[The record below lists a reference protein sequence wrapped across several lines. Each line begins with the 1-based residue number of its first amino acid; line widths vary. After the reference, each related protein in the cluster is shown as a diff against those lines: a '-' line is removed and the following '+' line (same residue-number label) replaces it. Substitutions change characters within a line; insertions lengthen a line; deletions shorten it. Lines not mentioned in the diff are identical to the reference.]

1 LDLDDSQASKG
12 ETDRKK
18 IYAGKTAVRSI
29 YRELFRIGKSN
40 KDWLKLIPQVC
51 NRTSEAAAL
60 IDEIMINGAPTGN
73 DEQVMLARCLVQ
85 LTEKLNDM
93 DNLTKVG
100 GMAYQDEQYEPFK
113 WFSDEFFL
121 APFNVKYG
129 VCCGCSG
136 LLRSGKTNWAFKL
149 MEKGLRNGWE
159 IVTNM
164 WLDKEKSRKFIPNV
178 DNVHYVK
185 YFTDMI
191 KILSGPGKKLLVMD
205 EISQYFERKTAM
217 AKENIEL
224 EHFLRL
230 MGKMKTQAIFIEQD
244 EDRYPTLF
252 EKFMQVMYLK
262 PSIKQLE
269 YSVVMPELKIH
280 RYMTGVP
287 LTHFVW
293 DTYHPASFYVDVDL
307 LRFNDLLVEKE
318 DFHMSDMAGMIDQFK
333 TRRPGDP
340 DVSNNKEGAH
350 TPEDPVTDTV
360 NRILELPKAD
370 RDRLVGKRGHFE
382 WHLIKFDFGLT
393 DSQAK
398 TVAKVM
404 YRDSKLPQGNNE
416 GDPE

>member
-1 LDLDDSQASKG
+1 LDLDDGQGSAG

-60 IDEIMINGAPTGN
+60 IDEIMMHGAPTGN

-85 LTEKLNDM
+85 LTEKLNEM

-113 WFSDEFFL
+113 WFSEEFYL
-121 APFNVKYG
+121 APFNVKFG

-136 LLRSGKTNWAFKL
+136 LLRSGKTNWSFKL
-149 MEKGLRNGWE
+149 IEMGLNNDWT

-164 WLDKEKSRKFIPNV
+164 WFDREKSRVLFPNI
-178 DNVHYVK
+178 DMVHYVR

-205 EISQYFERKTAM
+205 EISQYFDRKTAM

-230 MGKMKTQAIFIEQD
+230 MGKMNTQAIFIEQD

-252 EKFMQVMYLK
+252 EKFMQVMYFK
-262 PSIKQLE
+262 PSKKQLE
-269 YSVVMPELKIH
+269 YTVVMPELKIH
-280 RYMTGVP
+280 RYVDGVP
-287 LTHFVW
+287 LTKIAW
-293 DTYHPASFYVDVDL
+293 DTHHPASFFVDVDL
-307 LRFNDLLVEKE
+307 VKFNDLLVQMEV
-318 DFHMSDMAGMIDQFK
+318 FHMSDLAEMVDKFR
-333 TRRPGDP
+333 TSRPGDP
-340 DVSNNKEGAH
+340 VVSSIERE
-350 TPEDPVTDTV
+350 TTSTEDPVTVTI
-360 NRILELPKAD
+360 NRIAEMSDSDKSRFKGP
-370 RDRLVGKRGHFE
+370 RGKYD
-382 WHLIKFDFGLT
+382 WHLIKFEFFLSEPQSRT
-393 DSQAK
+393 I
-398 TVAKVM
+398 AKVLD
-404 YRDSKLPQGNNE
+404 RDRDLPQG
-416 GDPE
+416 D